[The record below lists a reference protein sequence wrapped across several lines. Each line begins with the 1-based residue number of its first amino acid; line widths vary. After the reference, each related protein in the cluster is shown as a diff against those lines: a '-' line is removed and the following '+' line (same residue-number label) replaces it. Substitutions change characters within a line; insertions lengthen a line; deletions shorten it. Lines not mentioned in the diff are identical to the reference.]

1 VGSDGTGVLA
11 SMAVTARDGEAKRGG
26 GVAAPDAHTAFL
38 IVVGI
43 QVDTNKSRLYESN
56 KKLK

>member
-1 VGSDGTGVLA
+1 
-11 SMAVTARDGEAKRGG
+11 VTARDGEAKRGG